1 MALQLESVLKDL
13 INFIFENAMIVF
25 LTEVIEILESILFVR
40 PEVSPVIWNIFKVAI
55 ESFETY
61 AYEYFDSFQ
70 PFLKVSLTKDLG
82 NLILL

>member
-1 MALQLESVLKDL
+1 MLWLSFNRSNRNLRID
-13 INFIFENAMIVF
+13 FICQTRSFTGY
-25 LTEVIEILESILFVR
+25 L
-40 PEVSPVIWNIFKVAI
+40 NIFKVAI